1 MTKNQ
6 FDQRVPITLL
16 TGFLGAGKT
25 TLLNRILHADH
36 GLKIAVLVNDFGAV
50 NIDTQLVVGVEGET
64 ISLANG
70 CICCTIREDL
80 LIATA
85 QLLDRHDPPEYIIVE
100 TSGVS
105 DPAAVVQS
113 FLLMR
118 DYVYIDSIVTI
129 VDADQIMMLSNKFM
143 IVAMDQIGVADIVV
157 INKVDLVSPD
167 ELDELKGWIRRILP
181 AARLFATTQC
191 AVPLELLI
199 GVGNFDPARIAHKA
213 PLNIHVHP
221 EGESHDHDH
230 EHKHDEHHE
239 HTHEDKLAEQHAHV
253 HTDHSLLFSTW
264 NYQGGA
270 PLSFKAV
277 RRAIDK
283 LPTSIYRAK
292 GFLYLDSPADRRGVL
307 HIVGKRARLTLG
319 EPWGADE
326 TPQTQLVFI
335 GEPGSIET
343 SELQA
348 RFDRCH
354 PDERNLVQD
363 LIEDVSDWVRAF

>member
-1 MTKNQ
+1 MTQ
-6 FDQRVPITLL
+6 DITTRNRRAPVTIL

-85 QLLDRHDPPEYIIVE
+85 QLLDRPDPPEYMIVE

-105 DPAAVVQS
+105 DPAAVVTS
-113 FLLMR
+113 FLLLR
-118 DYVYIDSIVTI
+118 DYLYVDSVVTV
-129 VDADQIMMLSNKFM
+129 VDAEQVMTLNNQSM

-157 INKVDLVSPD
+157 INKVDLVTPD
-167 ELDELKGWIRRILP
+167 DLAELKGWIRRILP
-181 AARLFATTQC
+181 AARMVETTQC
-191 AVPLELLI
+191 DMPLELLI
-199 GVGNFDPARIAHKA
+199 GVGNFDLACIADKT
-213 PLNIHVHP
+213 PLDIHVHA
-221 EGESHDHDH
+221 EGETHDHDH
-230 EHKHDEHHE
+230 GEAHDHKGDHETHDE
-239 HTHEDKLAEQHAHV
+239 HV

-264 NYQGGA
+264 HYHSEQ

-292 GFLYLDSPADRRGVL
+292 GFLYLDAPSDRRGVL

-319 EPWGADE
+319 EPWRADE
-326 TPQTQLVFI
+326 KPQTQLVFI
-335 GEPGSIET
+335 GESCSIGPA
-343 SELQA
+343 ELHE
-348 RFDRCH
+348 RFDRCR
-354 PDERNLVQD
+354 PGETNLVRE
-363 LIEDVSDWVRAF
+363 LMEDVADWVRVF